1 VYLLVLAAV
10 VFAALFPSLGGDFL
24 GWDDD
29 VLVLRNRFLL
39 AGRWLDLA
47 TMRILGNWHPVTLF
61 SLALDHKLFG
71 LNPFGFHLTS
81 VLLHVA
87 NSLLVALLLMRLFP
101 SHLFYPLVCGAVF
114 GLHPLH
120 VESVAW
126 IGERKDLLSTF
137 FYLLALLVHLRHC
150 DSLRDAGP
158 NSLARL
164 FLVWLLGFAALL
176 SKPMAVSLPVVLL
189 ALDWHQARRLDLRC
203 WLEKLPLFAA
213 ALGVGIVTLFAQEPP
228 DPNNFA
234 VYGLNFLTTLGFAV
248 SGVVFY
254 AAKTLFPE
262 NLSIYYDWQYVSVEP
277 HQYGIVLAAFAGLLW
292 FAFQRR
298 DSRRDIVFGLV
309 FWIVSLAPVLK
320 LVPFGFDSLFNDR
333 YMYLPSVGFFLAFGR
348 PLLDLQH
355 WARAAQWVTLLVV
368 ACLLMTIGIQSF
380 ERSSVF
386 TSDER
391 LWGDVL
397 AKYPGTPIAHDQ
409 LGFSFET
416 KAGNLAAA
424 REQYRLALASRPSF
438 WRAHYHMAGLLEGE
452 ERYEE
457 ATRSYEEALR
467 LRSSD
472 AVFLVNAAAFFSR
485 RGDDDRALALLEAA
499 TEAAPDFTAAH
510 HNLANLYMA
519 RGQSGRAKAG
529 YQTAI
534 ELAPDLPLSYSAL
547 AKIFEREGDLA
558 LALEYEKAARE
569 RGFKD
574 SQSLQRLRR
583 LLRPGRKHEVPV
595 P

>member
-1 VYLLVLAAV
+1 
-10 VFAALFPSLGGDFL
+10 
-24 GWDDD
+24 
-29 VLVLRNRFLL
+29 
-39 AGRWLDLA
+39 
-47 TMRILGNWHPVTLF
+47 
-61 SLALDHKLFG
+61 
-71 LNPFGFHLTS
+71 
-81 VLLHVA
+81 
-87 NSLLVALLLMRLFP
+87 
-101 SHLFYPLVCGAVF
+101 
-114 GLHPLH
+114 
-120 VESVAW
+120 
-126 IGERKDLLSTF
+126 
-137 FYLLALLVHLRHC
+137 
-150 DSLRDAGP
+150 
-158 NSLARL
+158 
-164 FLVWLLGFAALL
+164 
-176 SKPMAVSLPVVLL
+176 
-189 ALDWHQARRLDLRC
+189 
-203 WLEKLPLFAA
+203 
-213 ALGVGIVTLFAQEPP
+213 
-228 DPNNFA
+228 
-234 VYGLNFLTTLGFAV
+234 
-248 SGVVFY
+248 
-254 AAKTLFPE
+254 
-262 NLSIYYDWQYVSVEP
+262 
-277 HQYGIVLAAFAGLLW
+277 
-292 FAFQRR
+292 
-298 DSRRDIVFGLV
+298 
-309 FWIVSLAPVLK
+309 
-320 LVPFGFDSLFNDR
+320 
-333 YMYLPSVGFFLAFGR
+333 
-348 PLLDLQH
+348 
-355 WARAAQWVTLLVV
+355 
-368 ACLLMTIGIQSF
+368 
-380 ERSSVF
+380 
-386 TSDER
+386 
-391 LWGDVL
+391 VL